1 VHVAWQPTAS
11 LDSLYLRA
19 EILRKIRGFFLARNL
34 LEVETP
40 ILGHSCGTDPY
51 LDFFTTSYGL
61 VSESDTLF
69 LQTSPEFAMKRLL
82 CAGSGSIYQICKAF
96 RNGEVGRF
104 HNPEFTMLEW
114 YRVGYNLADLIAEVI
129 ELLEYLSVGFL
140 SLSATE
146 QFSYQDVFFEKT
158 GLDSL
163 VFSLERYSAFALNH
177 NHSEALAIC
186 GHDHGLWLDF
196 IFSHYVQPALGL
208 SGFCLV
214 YGYPAIQSSLARI
227 NQNNPNTVDRVE
239 VFFNGIELG
248 NGYYELQDSKEQ
260 NQRFDLEIKYRDLTG
275 RPRVVKDDRLL
286 SALEFGLPEC
296 AGIAIGLDRLLMI
309 LSQNTHIED
318 VLSFPIARA

>member
-1 VHVAWQPTAS
+1 MHVAWQPTAS

-129 ELLEYLSVGFL
+129 ELLEY
-140 SLSATE
+140 
-146 QFSYQDVFFEKT
+146 FST
-158 GLDSL
+158 GC
-163 VFSLERYSAFALNH
+163 
-177 NHSEALAIC
+177 I
-186 GHDHGLWLDF
+186 
-196 IFSHYVQPALGL
+196 
-208 SGFCLV
+208 
-214 YGYPAIQSSLARI
+214 
-227 NQNNPNTVDRVE
+227 
-239 VFFNGIELG
+239 
-248 NGYYELQDSKEQ
+248 
-260 NQRFDLEIKYRDLTG
+260 
-275 RPRVVKDDRLL
+275 
-286 SALEFGLPEC
+286 
-296 AGIAIGLDRLLMI
+296 
-309 LSQNTHIED
+309 
-318 VLSFPIARA
+318 